1 VLWLDR
7 SGGLMGGQG
16 LEEGRRRQREDGRRR
31 RWLGFGRVA
40 ARDERAHGIEE
51 GAAGGIG
58 CGR

>member
-1 VLWLDR
+1 
-7 SGGLMGGQG
+7 MGGQG